1 MKVRLACTRLV
12 VSCAFSMA
20 LPLALVIFRAQSAAA
35 QASYNLWAH
44 GNLVATTVNHFDAR
58 KRNPDE
64 RAKMLKSLGITRF
77 AYNWREPDV
86 PQFDEEIEALQ
97 RNGIELRGWILYGA
111 DNPHT
116 KTILE
121 AFKRH
126 HVSPYFWVYYSGESK
141 KAEDTFPS
149 PEKHAQRLSTETDK
163 VEALARLAAPY
174 GVKILLYNHNGWW
187 GMVEN
192 QLALIERLRQR
203 GVTGVGLVYNFTHAR
218 DEVHDDSKVFA
229 TLWPKMKPYVAQVN
243 ITGMNI
249 DDVTKVKYPS
259 QGDGEVEMMRIIQD
273 SGWRGT
279 IGIPAE
285 KGGEGVNDAAVT
297 LKNYIVGIDWIAAEL
312 KQPGSGGPRPFPPAS

>member
-1 MKVRLACTRLV
+1 
-12 VSCAFSMA
+12 MA
-20 LPLALVIFRAQSAAA
+20 LLLALVIVRAESAAA
-35 QASYNLWAH
+35 QAPYNLWAH
-44 GNLVATTVNHFDAR
+44 SNLVATTVNHFDVK

-64 RAKMLKSLGITRF
+64 RAKMLKSLGIAKF

-86 PQFDEEIEALQ
+86 PKFDEEIAALK
-97 RNGIELRGWILYGA
+97 RNGIELRGWMLYGA

-121 AFKRH
+121 AFKRYN
-126 HVSPYFWVYYSGESK
+126 VRPYFWVYYGGESK
-141 KAEDTFPS
+141 KAQDTFPS
-149 PEKHAQRLSTETDK
+149 PEKHEQRLNAETDK
-163 VEALARLAAPY
+163 LEALAKLASPY
-174 GVKILLYNHNGWW
+174 DVKVLLYNHNGWW

-218 DEVHDDSKVFA
+218 DEVHDDSKIFA

-249 DDVTKVKYPS
+249 DDVTKIKYPS

-285 KGGEGVNDAAVT
+285 RGGEDVNDAAET

-312 KQPGSGGPRPFPPAS
+312 KQPGSGGPRPFSPAP